1 MPLFWL
7 AAPRDWRL
15 VNEIVENFFGR
26 VKISDSITK
35 DECVATGACLALVKN
50 YDPDEI
56 IAYSLGQYVNGNE
69 IQCVSRELRSYPLA
83 SPKPPTLR
91 VTT

>member
-7 AAPRDWRL
+7 AAPRDWQL

-69 IQCVSRELRSYPLA
+69 IQCVIPVNSKLPASRVRNHLHF
-83 SPKPPTLR
+83 
-91 VTT
+91 V